1 MAPDVV
7 SRTLAG
13 PRSLQRQNSASADDK
28 PLITSLRLH
37 IICLVLS
44 LLAAFIFTLTEH
56 DDHEHTLW
64 CVFEIVMQTLLASL
78 ATIYFRVRISLLNE
92 TGVVTPVLVM
102 VASLSLICEPIQ
114 RLLFGTGHAFEMLI
128 MHSQCNLMLAL
139 AVCGFR
145 MAFQRL
151 AVMIAVF
158 TTIFCC
164 TISDASGLMPLTL
177 LFVATAV
184 TWLVAAWWETVDRR
198 IVSSETGKIPKTW
211 LATAAALPLLALL
224 AASGF
229 GSNKVTTALKGF
241 MPSSGGTG
249 ENDPF
254 SRGGVNDGDALIAGN
269 ENIKSFGPL
278 DDAPFVESEQPS
290 LYDVFNDQFDAPP
303 KKIKNQQRAI
313 ALPPEM
319 MKHIHQKMAEARK
332 AGREFSLLRSEKRG
346 NRDRIRDL
354 KTKALFYIA
363 GRTPLHLRMEV
374 YDIFDGMEW
383 APCDAEPV
391 LGLNITKTEDR
402 HWLNIPQDGKGFE
415 VYAGTAAH
423 SVKNANLNGNIVP
436 TPAHPVGV
444 SIDKVDR
451 ADMYQVDSTK
461 VVRMNRD
468 SLPSMTPISFVSR
481 CVDRS
486 LIADSHRVT
495 IVRRTTVRT
504 LNDLTVSLPPG
515 EKMEAIRRLA
525 VQWTDHL
532 PRGWPQI
539 AAIESRLRE
548 QYALNREVA
557 ATSETSPVHEFLFET
572 RTGGEYLFASA
583 AAVML
588 RSIGYPAR
596 LVSGFYARPD
606 RYDTD
611 SRHTPVMA
619 EDAHFWCEVSLGAGM
634 WLTIEPSPGYDI
646 LQPPPGLLARLW
658 AVIAAIGQLARDN
671 MALLTL
677 FCLAATI
684 VVLNRRRLQ
693 NMLLT
698 LRWRLTLRKSP
709 STLAIGLARLV
720 DHRLRLAGIRRS
732 GGTTLR
738 RWARQPVLAPVREE
752 LARVADL
759 ADEVMYQTQ
768 RTGQVDTSE
777 LDLLARQLSYSELCK
792 LRSRAAA
799 NESTHAA

>member
-1 MAPDVV
+1 MAPEVV
-7 SRTLAG
+7 TRTLSG
-13 PRSLQRQNSASADDK
+13 PGSHRATPKGSG

-56 DDHEHTLW
+56 DDHEQTLW
-64 CVFEIVMQTLLASL
+64 CVFEITMQTLLAVL
-78 ATIYFRVRISLLNE
+78 ATVYFRMRVSLLNE
-92 TGVVTPVLVM
+92 TGVITPVLVM
-102 VASLSLICEPIQ
+102 VASLSFICEPFQ
-114 RLLFGTGHAFEMLI
+114 RLFLDSGHPFEMLV

-177 LFVATAV
+177 LFVATAI

-198 IVSSETGKIPKTW
+198 IVSPEQGRIPKTW
-211 LATAAALPLLALL
+211 LATAAALPLLAIL

-229 GSNKVTTALKGF
+229 GSNKVTTALEGF
-241 MPSSGGTG
+241 MPGSGGTG
-249 ENDPF
+249 DYDPY

-278 DDAPFVESEQPS
+278 DDAPFVESELPS

-303 KKIKNQQRAI
+303 MKIKNQQRAI

-319 MKHIHQKMAEARK
+319 MKHIHQKMAEARQ

-346 NRDRIRDL
+346 NKDRIHDL

-374 YDIFDGMEW
+374 YELYDGMEW
-383 APCDAEPV
+383 APYDADPV
-391 LGLNITKTEDR
+391 LGLNMTKTEDR

-415 VYAGTAAH
+415 VYSGTATH
-423 SVKNANLNGNIVP
+423 SIKNANLDGNIVP

-451 ADMYQVDSTK
+451 ADMYLVNSTK

-468 SLPSMTPISFVSR
+468 AIPAMTPISFVSR

-486 LIADSHRVT
+486 LIDDSDRVT

-525 VQWTDHL
+525 VQWTSDI
-532 PRGWPQI
+532 PRGWQQI
-539 AAIESRLRE
+539 VAIESRLRE
-548 QYALNREVA
+548 EYVLDREVA
-557 ATSETSPVHEFLFET
+557 ATSEESPVHEFLFET
-572 RTGGEYLFASA
+572 RTGGEYMFASA

-588 RSIGYPAR
+588 RSIGYPSR

-606 RYDTD
+606 RYDTNK
-611 SRHTPVMA
+611 RHTPVMA
-619 EDAHFWCEVSLGAGM
+619 ADAHFWCEVSLGAGM
-634 WLTIEPSPGYDI
+634 WVTLEPSPGYDI

-658 AVIAAIGQLARDN
+658 NVIVAVGQLALDN
-671 MALLTL
+671 ILLLTL
-677 FCLAATI
+677 LASAA
-684 VVLNRRRLQ
+684 VVVFFNRRRLQ
-693 NMLLT
+693 DLLLT
-698 LRWRLTLRKSP
+698 VRWRLTLRKSP
-709 STLAIGLARLV
+709 AHRAIGLARLI
-720 DHRLRLAGIRRS
+720 DHRLRLAGIRRTR
-732 GGTTLR
+732 GTTLR
-738 RWARQPVLAPVREE
+738 RWARQPVLSPVSEE

-759 ADEVMYQTQ
+759 ADTVMYQTR
-768 RTGQVDTSE
+768 RTGKIDTSE

-799 NESTHAA
+799 TTDTTHAA